1 MIPTLA
7 RRLGG
12 RPVDVLFVDHIKER
26 YLADLRLIESAGL
39 LRDGSVVCADNVVFF
54 GLQEY
59 IDHVRSSGLYRSSRT
74 RTARLE
80 YTERERTGTF
90 ADGVEV
96 SVYAGGKGQ
105 A

>member
-1 MIPTLA
+1 MLEPAASKAADSTA
-7 RRLGG
+7 C
-12 RPVDVLFVDHIKER
+12 DHP
-26 YLADLRLIESAGL
+26 G
-39 LRDGSVVCADNVVFF
+39 ADNVVFF
-54 GLQEY
+54 KLQEY

-80 YTERERTGTF
+80 YTERERAGAF